1 MYGKSGSGDPVH
13 LKKVY
18 FALNQNLTLLKTAR
32 LLILLLYFSMQLHA
46 RQTDSLADT
55 ITLYGNLQKFL
66 TAGSINYHI
75 DSFNTASISQIRQTP
90 FTVSYD
96 SFLTLLNGSPSKYS
110 YWLKFSLSNLS
121 DSTISAF
128 LYCGEINFTEVYFVS
143 GRLVTASERGGDL
156 RNFYPGNSFLPKMTH
171 TNLLHLQPHQQGE
184 VFLKII
190 QKTEEFNFNG
200 ISLYDEQGIYQTI
213 GEDDISTRHFTV
225 FQLLFQGIL
234 ISQLI
239 YVLFQWMFIRR
250 REYLFYFFYLL
261 TISVYFLSKY
271 EYYFHISLIFVRY
284 PTLTVYLN
292 KTLLILP
299 YFFYFRFVRSFL
311 EMRDNYPRM
320 NTWIIRIEYFL
331 LGYLVFDLA
340 FILATFN
347 VKLQREL
354 YTYVLLTVF
363 IASAFFIFYL
373 FTQKKTLIY
382 FILTGSLV
390 VGLGNVIGLVTTYL
404 QDENLVQGIPY
415 ILLFSQAGILLEIF
429 CFTAGLSYKNMSA
442 EKEKIKSQEN
452 LIEQLKANELLQ
464 AKMQNIRNKIAQDLH
479 DDIGSTLSSISI
491 ISNIAIREINS
502 DRTKATMMEIKD
514 SSISLMEKM
523 DDIVWSVNPRNDSL
537 ENLLLRIKQFATTL
551 FEAKN
556 IDYTIT
562 IQENINSVKLP
573 MEWRQHIYLILKEA
587 INNLVKYSEASLAS
601 IRIGYQDSKL
611 EIRLEDNGK
620 GFDTSKPGRG
630 NGLVSMQNR
639 ANLMDAELTISTTL
653 GQGTR
658 MTLGLKIK

>member
-1 MYGKSGSGDPVH
+1 
-13 LKKVY
+13 
-18 FALNQNLTLLKTAR
+18 
-32 LLILLLYFSMQLHA
+32 MQLSA
-46 RQTDSLADT
+46 RQTDSTASEVT
-55 ITLYGNLQKFL
+55 INGNLQKQL
-66 TAGSINYHI
+66 SAGSIRYWV
-75 DSFNTASISQIRQTP
+75 DSTGASPLKQVLQIP
-90 FTVSYD
+90 FSISYD
-96 SFLTLLNGSPSKYS
+96 SFISTIYHAHSRNSF
-110 YWLKFSLSNLS
+110 WLKFRLSNLTE
-121 DSTISAF
+121 DAVPVFI
-128 LYCGEINFTEVYFVS
+128 YCGEVNFTEAYFVS
-143 GRLVTASERGGDL
+143 GDGYTAAGKGGDL
-156 RNFYPGNSFLPKMTH
+156 QSYRTGNSFLPGMTH
-171 TNLLHLQPHQQGE
+171 TTLIRLEPHQAGE
-184 VFLKII
+184 IFLKII
-190 QKTEEFNFNG
+190 QKTEEFNYNG
-200 ISLYDEQGIYQTI
+200 ISLYDEPGIYQSI
-213 GEDDISTRHFTV
+213 GEDDLSTRKFYI

-234 ISQLI
+234 ICQLI
-239 YVLFQWMFIRR
+239 YVLFQWVIIRR
-250 REYLFYFFYLL
+250 LEYLYYFFYLL
-261 TISVYFLSKY
+261 AISLYFLSKY
-271 EYYFHISLIFVRY
+271 EYFFHISLLFVRY
-284 PTLTVYLN
+284 PLLTVYLN

-311 EMRDNYPRM
+311 EMPENFPRM
-320 NTWIIRIEYFL
+320 NQWIVRIEYFL
-331 LGYLVFDLA
+331 LAYLVFDLV
-340 FILATFN
+340 FILATFH

-382 FILTGSLV
+382 FIISGSLF
-390 VGLGNVIGLVTTYL
+390 VGLGNIIGLVITYL
-404 QDENLVQGIPY
+404 QDENLVPGVPY
-415 ILLFSQAGILLEIF
+415 ILLYSQAGILLEIF
-429 CFTAGLSYKNMSA
+429 CFTAGLSYKSMSA

-464 AKMQNIRNKIAQDLH
+464 TKMQNIRNKIAQDLH

-562 IQENINSVKLP
+562 IQENINEVKLP

-601 IRIGYQDSKL
+601 IRVGCQDSKL
-611 EIRLEDNGK
+611 EIQLEDNGK
-620 GFDTSKPGRG
+620 GFDTSKSGTG
-630 NGLVSMQNR
+630 NGLVSMRNR
-639 ANLMDAELTISTTL
+639 ANLMDAELTISTRQ

-658 MTLGLKIK
+658 ITLGLKIK